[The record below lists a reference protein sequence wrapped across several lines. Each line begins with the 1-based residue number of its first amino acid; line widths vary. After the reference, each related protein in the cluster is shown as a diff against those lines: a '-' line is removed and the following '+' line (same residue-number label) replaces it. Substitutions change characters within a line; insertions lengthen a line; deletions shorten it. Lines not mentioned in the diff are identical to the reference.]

1 MLGLVATVN
10 TCTCKLLSLAVGLL
24 CQVMKHSL
32 KIDDVMFIYLHVL
45 LQYKHITNK
54 SRWFIVINWQQICY
68 NLFGLF
74 LKSFVSTNN
83 I

>member
-32 KIDDVMFIYLHVL
+32 KIDDVNMFIYLHVL

-54 SRWFIVINWQQICY
+54 VTLVYCNKLATDLLQLVW
-68 NLFGLF
+68 
-74 LKSFVSTNN
+74 SFFKELCQY
-83 I
+83 

>member
-24 CQVMKHSL
+24 CQVMKQSL

-54 SRWFIVINWQQICY
+54 GTLVYCNKLATNQLQLVSS
-68 NLFGLF
+68 F
-74 LKSFVSTNN
+74 LSFCQC
-83 I
+83 

>member
-10 TCTCKLLSLAVGLL
+10 TCTCKLLSLAVGLSG
-24 CQVMKHSL
+24 QVMKHSF

-54 SRWFIVINWQQICY
+54 VTLVYCNKLATDLLQLVS
-68 NLFGLF
+68 
-74 LKSFVSTNN
+74 SFF
-83 I
+83 